1 MSGLEFA
8 EYVKN
13 RMKTM
18 NLSVASAA
26 ERSGV
31 SRQTWHKL
39 KRADIKEA
47 KVSTII
53 KVAQTLETTPPE
65 LLNIYFFSHSP
76 KYFK

>member
-1 MSGLEFA
+1 MSVLDFA
-8 EYVKN
+8 EYVN
-13 RMKTM
+13 QRMERM

-26 ERSGV
+26 ARSGV

-53 KVAQTLETTPPE
+53 KVAHTLETTPPE
-65 LLNIYFFSHSP
+65 LLNMYFFSDSQRP
-76 KYFK
+76 FK